1 MLVDLVHI
9 LIGRV
14 FGHVDGD
21 EHHQLAAV
29 AADDDTLRLPAP
41 QAPDIPGQM
50 GFEVV
55 HAHDRERVLRVH
67 RIFPARRKSGPAL
80 TI

>member
-14 FGHVDGD
+14 FRHVDGD
-21 EHHQLAAV
+21 QHHQLAPV
-29 AADDDTLRLPAP
+29 AADDDSLRLPAA
-41 QAPDIPGQM
+41 QASDILGQM

-55 HAHDRERVLRVH
+55 HAHDREWVFRVH

-80 TI
+80 TV